1 MGFNKEEIGLNLREA
16 RKKHERDPNE

>member
-16 RKKHERDPNE
+16 RKKHERDSNE